1 MEGART
7 TGAAHTSREVL
18 KVAFTFFFRD
28 QQVLERVVEHSL
40 PSLAGRSHPRIW
52 DAGAAMGQ
60 EPYTLSIIFA
70 ERMGHFAFNNLRID
84 ATDVE
89 STGQFAQIIE
99 AGLYSREELSRLPA
113 GILDKYFEPH
123 GKPGYF
129 RVIERIRRRV
139 AYRHHDLLSFKEIG
153 HEYTLVLCKN
163 VLLHFQPPERIE
175 VLRMFHRALAPG
187 GFFATEQT
195 QEMPP
200 EFASLFQRV
209 IPDGQLFRKVEGA
222 GCGS

>member
-1 MEGART
+1 M
-7 TGAAHTSREVL
+7 
-18 KVAFTFFFRD
+18 AFTFFFRD
-28 QQVLERVVEHSL
+28 QQVLERVVEHIL

-89 STGQFAQIIE
+89 GTGQFAQMIE
-99 AGLYSREELSRLPA
+99 AGLYPGEELSRLPE
-113 GILDKYFEPH
+113 GILDKYFEPN

-129 RVIERIRRRV
+129 RVIDSTRHRV
-139 AYRHHDLLSFKEIG
+139 AYQWHDLLSFREIG
-153 HEYTLVLCKN
+153 HGYSLVLCKN
-163 VLLHFQPPERIE
+163 VLLHFQPQERIE

-195 QEMPP
+195 QEMPREIAP
-200 EFASLFQRV
+200 LFQRV
-209 IPDGQLFRKVEGA
+209 IPDGQLFRKVEG
-222 GCGS
+222 GECVS